1 MVKNPS
7 PGASGAAGLGRAQP
21 GHRPCARG
29 RKRRFR
35 GPTRAVNNARARL
48 IALWPCGNMRT
59 SMRGMVNKAYPPRA
73 LRRRTKREASMSKP
87 RISYVDPAKVED
99 AAMRAEFDRCA
110 REGTPRPESQA
121 VRAHVPAVFWSFA
134 NSWRDVFKNG
144 VADHGIKELCRI
156 YVSRSVLCEFCGN
169 QRSMKAAKQGM
180 VEDDYR
186 DLINFES
193 SSRYDERQK
202 AALSYAEAITWDLP
216 VDAKCWARLQ
226 KHFSEPELVE
236 IGYFVALTMGQQ
248 RWLRTLDIEHHQIL
262 AGTDAS
268 MAPGFETEDA
278 LKRSKQAADYWAKT
292 SAKTQAA

>member
-1 MVKNPS
+1 
-7 PGASGAAGLGRAQP
+7 
-21 GHRPCARG
+21 
-29 RKRRFR
+29 
-35 GPTRAVNNARARL
+35 
-48 IALWPCGNMRT
+48 
-59 SMRGMVNKAYPPRA
+59 
-73 LRRRTKREASMSKP
+73 
-87 RISYVDPAKVED
+87 
-99 AAMRAEFDRCA
+99 
-110 REGTPRPESQA
+110 
-121 VRAHVPAVFWSFA
+121 
-134 NSWRDVFKNG
+134 
-144 VADHGIKELCRI
+144 
-156 YVSRSVLCEFCGN
+156 
-169 QRSMKAAKQGM
+169 MKAAKQGM

-216 VDAKCWARLQ
+216 VDDKFWARLQ

-292 SAKTQAA
+292 SAKTQAAE

>member
-1 MVKNPS
+1 MP
-7 PGASGAAGLGRAQP
+7 
-21 GHRPCARG
+21 
-29 RKRRFR
+29 
-35 GPTRAVNNARARL
+35 
-48 IALWPCGNMRT
+48 
-59 SMRGMVNKAYPPRA
+59 
-73 LRRRTKREASMSKP
+73 KP
-87 RISYVDPAKVED
+87 RISYVDPSTIED
-99 AAMRAEFDRCA
+99 EAMLAEFDRCA

-121 VRAHVPAVFWSFA
+121 IRAHVPAVFWSFA

-144 VADHGIKELCRI
+144 VADHGIKELCR
-156 YVSRSVLCEFCGN
+156 N
-169 QRSMKAAKQGM
+169 QRSVKAAKQGM

-216 VDAKCWARLQ
+216 VDDKFWARLH

-248 RWLRTLDIEHHQIL
+248 RWLRTLGIEHHQIL

-268 MAPGFETEDA
+268 MAPGFETADA
-278 LKRSKQAADYWAKT
+278 LKRSKQASDYWAKT
-292 SAKTQAA
+292 RAKTQAAE